1 MKWFNNPK
9 TIEEVKQQYKR
20 LALAHHPDVGGDN
33 ESMKEINAEYDVL
46 FAKLKDVHQAA
57 DGNVYTAKAATTE
70 TANQFKDIIDKL
82 IHMDNI
88 NIEIC
93 GSWVWVSGKTY
104 RHKDKLKHIGFKFSK
119 QKAAWYYHS
128 DGYRKH
134 NSKTYTLDEIRDLF
148 GSETVI
154 KESLLSLKAV

>member
-33 ESMKEINAEYDVL
+33 ESMKEINAEYDAL
-46 FAKLKDVHQAA
+46 FARLKDVHQAT

-70 TANQFKDIIDKL
+70 TANQFKDIIDRL

-93 GSWVWVSGKTY
+93 GSWVWVTGQTY
-104 RHKDKLKHIGFKFSK
+104 QHKERLKGIGFKFSK
-119 QKAAWYYHS
+119 QKAA
-128 DGYRKH
+128 
-134 NSKTYTLDEIRDLF
+134 
-148 GSETVI
+148 
-154 KESLLSLKAV
+154 